1 MSRIAP
7 VTASN
12 TPAASA
18 PLLAAVK
25 AKLGFTPNMMSTMA
39 HATPVLRGY
48 LGLSEALAS
57 GSLNA
62 RERELIA
69 LAVGEANQCEYCV
82 SAHAAIGK
90 GAGLAD
96 AEVAAARQGR
106 AASGREDALV
116 RLAQAV
122 ARDRTGVSDASV
134 AAARE
139 AGFSDAELLEVVA
152 QVALNVL
159 TNTVNHIA
167 RTEVDFPAVP
177 RLHG

>member
-1 MSRIAP
+1 MARILP
-7 VTASN
+7 VTPDN
-12 TPAASA
+12 TPTASA
-18 PLLAAVK
+18 PLLAAVH

-48 LGLSEALAS
+48 LGLSEALAG
-57 GSLNA
+57 GSLDA

-90 GAGLAD
+90 GAGLDD
-96 AEVAAARQGR
+96 AAVAAARQGR
-106 AASGREDALV
+106 AAGGRDDAIV
-116 RLAQAV
+116 RLARAV
-122 ARDRTGVSDASV
+122 AKDRTAVADAPVS
-134 AAARE
+134 AARE
-139 AGFSDAELLEVVA
+139 AGLSDAEMLEVVA

-159 TNTVNHIA
+159 TNTVNHLA

-177 RLHG
+177 KLAA

>member
-7 VTASN
+7 VTSAN

-25 AKLGFTPNMMSTMA
+25 AKLGFTPNMMATMA
-39 HATPVLRGY
+39 HSSAVLRGY
-48 LGLSEALAS
+48 LGLSEALAG
-57 GSLNA
+57 GSLSA

-69 LAVGEANQCEYCV
+69 LAVGEANACEYCV
-82 SAHAAIGK
+82 SAHAAIGQ
-90 GAGLAD
+90 GAGLSGD
-96 AEVAAARQGR
+96 EITAARRGK
-106 AASGREDALV
+106 AAGGREDAIV
-116 RLAQAV
+116 RLARSVAQDRRAV
-122 ARDRTGVSDASV
+122 ADAPV
-134 AAARE
+134 QAARE
-139 AGFSDAELLEVVA
+139 AGLTDAELLDVVA

-177 RLHG
+177 RLAA